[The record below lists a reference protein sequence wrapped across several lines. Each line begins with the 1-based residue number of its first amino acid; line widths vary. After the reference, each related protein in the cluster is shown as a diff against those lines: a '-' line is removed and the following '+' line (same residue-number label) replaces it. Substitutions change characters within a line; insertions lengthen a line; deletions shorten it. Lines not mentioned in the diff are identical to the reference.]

1 LGTKYRLLAIDI
13 DGTLLNSEQRISESS
28 KLWIWR
34 AIEAGVTVMF
44 ATGRGLYSTEAYW
57 EELNLHA
64 PMVLLNGAE
73 IWEGRG
79 KLWNRFT
86 IPSPI
91 IRSLY
96 ELAASENVRFWGNC
110 GDQLVST
117 NNWSEA
123 FLEQDWTKF
132 GIRDDNPEVLSRIAE
147 QLLGWETLQ
156 IVSES
161 YHLEL
166 SAAGITK
173 ASGVKEVCKLLGI
186 GMQDVMA
193 IGDSMNDLDM
203 LRQCGLGV
211 AMGNAADITKRAAHV
226 ITESNDREGVALAI
240 ERYLFRIQ

>member
-1 LGTKYRLLAIDI
+1 MLALDL
-13 DGTLLNSEQRISESS
+13 DGTLLNSGQRISESS
-28 KLWIWR
+28 KLWIHR
-34 AIEAGVTVMF
+34 AIDAGVTVIF

-79 KLWNRFT
+79 KLWKRFT

-91 IRSLY
+91 IRSLHK
-96 ELAASENVRFWGNC
+96 LAANENVQFWGNC
-110 GDQLVST
+110 GDQLVGAK
-117 NNWSEA
+117 NWSDE
-123 FLEQDWTKF
+123 FLERDWTKF

-147 QLLGWETLQ
+147 HLLGWGILQ

-166 SAAGITK
+166 SAKGITK

-186 GMQDVMA
+186 GMQEVMA
-193 IGDSMNDLDM
+193 IGDSKNDLDM
-203 LRQCGLGV
+203 LRECGLGV
-211 AMGNAADITKRAAHV
+211 AMGNAADIIKQAAHV

-240 ERYLFRIQ
+240 ERYLFNNVVSKRSS